1 MLNGV
6 LAGYNVEDV
15 KVTLYDGSYHEVDSS
30 EMAFKICGSM
40 AFKDAM
46 RKASPVLMEPMM
58 KVDVTTPD
66 DYVGDVIGDI
76 NSRRGLI
83 KGMEPVN
90 GATQISSF
98 IPLASMFGYS
108 TDLRSK
114 TQGRA
119 NYVMQPSHY
128 VEVPKSIAEG
138 IITDRNKK
146 D

>member
-1 MLNGV
+1 M
-6 LAGYNVEDV
+6 
-15 KVTLYDGSYHEVDSS
+15 S
-30 EMAFKICGSM
+30 FKICGSM

-46 RKASPVLMEPMM
+46 RKAAPVLMEPMM

-83 KGMEPVN
+83 KGMNPVN
-90 GATQISSF
+90 GATQVDAF

-128 VEVPKSIAEG
+128 TEVPKSIAEQ
-138 IITDRNKK
+138 IVSERSKK